1 MLHRCLYASLVLLL
15 FFSLF
20 MIPVATYGA
29 ADYLLISEV
38 LYDPAASEPGAEWV
52 ELYNPTSNPIDL
64 ASWAIR
70 DNTSADPLPA
80 FILGP
85 GQHLVITSNEDDF
98 RAANPGFSAALVSL
112 GGPIGNGLS
121 NSGDVVSLLDGSG
134 RAIDEMSYGSNASA
148 FDPPCPDVNEGQS
161 LARQPVD
168 ADTNSAGDW
177 VAGTPTPGG
186 ASQPSPTATGT
197 PTWTF
202 TPPPTSSSEP
212 TAAPSATATPPPIS
226 TPTPSPT
233 ATASDTPVPTS
244 TEQAT
249 GTPTG
254 TLAPAITATVTL
266 TNTKTPTATSTV
278 PGGWPRLLLSEVLYD
293 AVQGGTDS
301 EYEWIEVHNPT
312 TATVSLVGWW
322 IQDNAGQD
330 ELPAFELAPGEFAVI
345 AARTAVF
352 MEEHPAFSG
361 KLVGLKGTI
370 GNGLSNS
377 GDVVRL
383 LAPDNSVIVAMSY
396 GTNNYVFDPPCWGV
410 DPGQSLARFDGVG
423 DSDTALD
430 WQVQAPPNPG
440 APAAQA
446 TPTPT
451 PTPSAT
457 PTLGTPVTPT
467 VTATATATATPTLL
481 PPQMLQITL
490 NEVLPDPE
498 RGDWDGDGEAN
509 FMDEWIELYSAADLP
524 AALDGWIISD
534 DSSSYRI
541 PAGTVIW
548 PQGYLLL
555 YRTQTRLSLGD
566 WRDTITLTRS
576 DGSLADQFAY
586 NGGPGNDRSYC
597 RDGDG
602 WGEWTGDCEVTPG
615 AANRRRPSSP
625 PSQGSYVAPT
635 ATVPQTVAAARAAP
649 QDTRAT
655 ITGIITLPPGLIPKT
670 IYVQDATG
678 GIKAYLRSGEY
689 GDLVLGDQVRVTG
702 WTRHFYGETEL
713 SVPDPG
719 YITYLGP
726 GTPVTPLPV
735 TSAGLTEA
743 NEGRLVQV
751 VGSVVK
757 FEPQALVLGDRSGAI
772 RIYFPESLPWQRPYV
787 NIGEM
792 WAAQGVLGQ
801 HTGEKVTGSGYQII
815 PRFRSDVVNGPAFL
829 PVTGARTNP

>member
-15 FFSLF
+15 FCSLF
-20 MIPVATYGA
+20 LIPVTTYGA

-38 LYDPAASEPGAEWV
+38 LYDPAANEPGAEWV
-52 ELYNPTSNPIDL
+52 ELYNPTSNPVDL
-64 ASWAIR
+64 AGWALR

-85 GQHLVITSNEDDF
+85 GQYLVITSNEGDF

-121 NSGDVVSLLDGSG
+121 NSDDVVSLADGSG
-134 RAIDEMSYGSNASA
+134 TIIDALSYGSNTSG

-168 ADTNSAGDW
+168 ADSNSASDW
-177 VAGTPTPGG
+177 MMGTPTPGG
-186 ASQPSPTATGT
+186 ASPLPPTATST

-202 TPPPTSSSEP
+202 TPTPTPSSEP
-212 TAAPSATATPPPIS
+212 AATPSATATPPPVS
-226 TPTPSPT
+226 TTAPSPT
-233 ATASDTPVPTS
+233 ATAGDTPVPTP

-249 GTPTG
+249 GTPTD
-254 TLAPAITATVTL
+254 TLTPTITATATL
-266 TNTKTPTATSTV
+266 TNTQAPTATSTA
-278 PGGWPRLLLSEVLYD
+278 PGGWPKLLVSEVLYD

-301 EYEWIEVHNPT
+301 EYEWVEVHNPT
-312 TATVSLVGWW
+312 TATVSLAGWW

-330 ELPAFELAPGEFAVI
+330 ELPSLELVPGEFAVI
-345 AARTAVF
+345 AARAAVF

-377 GDVVRL
+377 GDAVRL
-383 LAPDNSVIVAMSY
+383 LAPDNSVIDAMSY
-396 GTNNYVFDPPCWGV
+396 GTNNDVFDPPCSGS
-410 DPGQSLARFDGVG
+410 DPGQSLARIEGVP

-430 WQVQAPPNPG
+430 WQVQTPPNPG
-440 APAAQA
+440 APAAPA

-457 PTLGTPVTPT
+457 PTLGTPTTPT
-467 VTATATATATPTLL
+467 TTATATTTATPTLL

-498 RGDWDGDGEAN
+498 RVDWDGDGESS

-524 AALDGWIISD
+524 ATLDGWTISD
-534 DSSSYRI
+534 DSGSYRI

-548 PQGYLLL
+548 PHGYLLL

-566 WRDTITLTRS
+566 WRDTIALTRS

-597 RDGDG
+597 RDRDG

-625 PSQGSYVAPT
+625 PSQVSYVAPT

-649 QDTRAT
+649 EDTRAT

-678 GIKAYLRSGEY
+678 GIKIYLRSGEY
-689 GDLVLGDQVRVTG
+689 GDLALGDQVRVTG
-702 WTRHFYGETEL
+702 WTRQFYGETEL
-713 SVPDPG
+713 SVPDPS
-719 YITYLGP
+719 YVTYLGP
-726 GTPVTPLPV
+726 GTPVAPLPV

-751 VGSVVK
+751 VGSIIK
-757 FEPQALVLGDRSGAI
+757 FEPQALVLEDRSGAI
-772 RIYFPESLPWQRPYV
+772 RIYFPESLSWQRPYV

-815 PRFRSDVVNGPAFL
+815 PRFRSDVVSGPAFL
-829 PVTGARTNP
+829 PVTGARTGS

>member
-1 MLHRCLYASLVLLL
+1 MLHRCLHASLVLLL
-15 FFSLF
+15 FCPLF
-20 MIPVATYGA
+20 LIPVATYGA
-29 ADYLLISEV
+29 ADHLLISEV

-52 ELYNPTSNPIDL
+52 ELYNPTANPVDL
-64 ASWAIR
+64 AGWGIK

-85 GQHLVITSNEDDF
+85 GQYLVIASNEGDF
-98 RAANPGFSAALVSL
+98 RAANPGFSASLMSL

-121 NSGDVVSLLDGSG
+121 NSGDVVSLVDGSG
-134 RAIDEMSYGSNASA
+134 EIIDAISYGSNTSA
-148 FDPPCPDVNEGQS
+148 FDPPCPDVNKGQS

-168 ADTNSAGDW
+168 ADSNSAGDW
-177 VAGTPTPGG
+177 VASAPTPGG
-186 ASQPSPTATGT
+186 AFQLPPTATGT
-197 PTWTF
+197 PTGTF
-202 TPPPTSSSEP
+202 TPTATPSSEP
-212 TAAPSATATPPPIS
+212 TATPSATTAPSSTS
-226 TPTPSPT
+226 TPAPSPT
-233 ATASDTPVPTS
+233 TSDTPILTS

-249 GTPTG
+249 GTPTP
-254 TLAPAITATVTL
+254 TITATTPL
-266 TNTKTPTATSTV
+266 TNTQVPTGTATA

-293 AVQGGTDS
+293 AAEGGTDS
-301 EYEWIEVHNPT
+301 EYEWVEVHNPT
-312 TATVSLVGWW
+312 TATVSLIGWW

-330 ELPAFELAPGEFAVI
+330 ELPSFELAPGEFAVI
-345 AARTAVF
+345 AARAAVF
-352 MEEHPAFSG
+352 MEENPAFSG

-377 GDVVRL
+377 GDAVRL
-383 LAPDNSVIVAMSY
+383 LAPDNSLIDAMSY
-396 GTNNYVFDPPCWGV
+396 GTNADVFDPPCSGV
-410 DPGQSLARFDGVG
+410 DPGQSLARIDGVP
-423 DSDTALD
+423 DSDTARE
-430 WQVQAPPNPG
+430 WQVQALPNPG
-440 APAAQA
+440 APAAWA

-457 PTLGTPVTPT
+457 PTLGTPTTP
-467 VTATATATATPTLL
+467 TATATVTTTATPTPTATPTLL

-498 RGDWDGDGEAN
+498 RVDWDGDGEAS
-509 FMDEWIELYSAADLP
+509 FMDEWIELYSAADSP
-524 AALDGWIISD
+524 AALDGWTLSD
-534 DSSSYRI
+534 DGGSYRI

-548 PQGYLLL
+548 PHGYLLL
-555 YRTQTRLSLGD
+555 YRAQTRLSLGD
-566 WRDTITLTRS
+566 WRDTIVLMRS
-576 DGSLADQFAY
+576 DGSLADQFSY

-602 WGEWTGDCEVTPG
+602 WGEWTGDCDVTAG

-625 PSQGSYVAPT
+625 PSQASYVAPT
-635 ATVPQTVAAARAAP
+635 ATVPQTVAAARMAP
-649 QDTRAT
+649 EDTRAT
-655 ITGIITLPPGLIPKT
+655 ITGVITLPPGLIART

-678 GIKAYLRSGEY
+678 GIKIYLRSGEY

-702 WTRHFYGETEL
+702 WTRQFYGETEL
-713 SVPDPG
+713 SVPDPA
-719 YITYLGP
+719 YVTYLGP
-726 GTPVTPLPV
+726 GTPVSPLPI

-757 FEPQALVLGDRSGAI
+757 FEPHALVLEDRSGAI
-772 RIYFPESLPWQRPYV
+772 RIYFPESLSWPRPYV

-801 HTGEKVTGSGYQII
+801 HTGEKVAGSGYQII

-829 PVTGARTNP
+829 PVTGAQAGP